1 MPSPSSAKDKIPIVY
16 SPLSLLHNPPH
27 EILSGCVQPYFES
40 PERYHRILSALLD
53 DSSRYTAHELEVTRD
68 SVETKELKEA
78 VARVHEED
86 YLVFLEEIYEEWIKE
101 GGSKVRSSIA
111 RSIGLEKH

>member
-1 MPSPSSAKDKIPIVY
+1 MASPSSAADKIPIVY

-68 SVETKELKEA
+68 RVETKELKEA

-101 GGSKVRSSIA
+101 GGSKVRATIVE
-111 RSIGLEKH
+111 SIGLG